1 MRKWGNATF
10 LLVIFL
16 TAISARADVN
26 ELRTK
31 IDARNAEIANIEKEI
46 AGYQQELE
54 KIGTEAN
61 TLKNA
66 ISELDITR
74 KKLGA
79 EIKST
84 EGKIVAA
91 TLSIDSLTE
100 DIDVKE
106 VKIGKGSAA
115 LEKAMRGIAA
125 NKNESFVSTLL
136 SRGGFSE
143 AWREADELVLIQ
155 AKLSETIH
163 SIKEQKTN
171 LESDRDELSAKKR
184 ELAALKEE
192 LSDRKKI
199 ADGNRSEQQRLL
211 TQTKNKETNY
221 QKLLNDKIA
230 LKDAFEQELLEY
242 EMQLK
247 FELDPSR
254 LPTAGS
260 GVLKWPIDSVKITQ
274 YFGNTPFA
282 KSGAYGGK
290 GHNGIDFRAAIGTPI
305 KASLGGMVRG
315 AGDTDTACRGASYG
329 KWILIEHRNGLST
342 LYAHLSLI
350 RISSGQSVNTGEVI
364 GYSGKTGYAT
374 GPHLHFTVFAT
385 QGLEIGTL
393 RSRVC
398 NTTYTIPIANPGAYL
413 NPLLYL

>member
-1 MRKWGNATF
+1 MLKRADKIII
-10 LLVIFL
+10 LIFAL
-16 TAISARADVN
+16 SAILARADVN
-26 ELRTK
+26 ELRAK

-46 AGYQQELE
+46 AGYQLELE

-66 ISELDITR
+66 IAELDITR

-84 EGKIVAA
+84 EGKIASA

-100 DIDVKE
+100 NIDVKE
-106 VKIGKGSAA
+106 IKIGKGSAT
-115 LEKAMRGIAA
+115 LEKALRGIAA
-125 NKNESFVSTLL
+125 SKNESFVSTLL
-136 SRGGFSE
+136 SRGGFSD
-143 AWREADELVLIQ
+143 AWREADELILIQ

-199 ADGNRSEQQRLL
+199 ADANRAEQQRLL
-211 TQTKNKETNY
+211 TQTKNKEANY
-221 QKLLNDKIA
+221 QKLLDDKIA
-230 LKDAFEQELLEY
+230 LKNAFEQELLEY

-282 KSGAYGGK
+282 KSGAYNGK
-290 GHNGIDFRAAIGTPI
+290 GHNGVDFRAAIGTPI
-305 KASLGGMVRG
+305 KAALGGIVRG

-329 KWILIEHRNGLST
+329 KWVLIEHGNGLST

-350 RISSGQSVNTGEVI
+350 RVSSGQSVNTGEVI
-364 GYSGKTGYAT
+364 GYSGNTGYAT
-374 GPHLHFTVFAT
+374 GPHLHLTVFAT
-385 QGLEIGTL
+385 QGVEIGTL
-393 RSRVC
+393 KSRVC
-398 NTTYTIPIANPGAYL
+398 NATYTIPIANPSAYL